1 MGVGRAVARVALLC
15 IGWAVAMAVG
25 RALPARGLRGGSALV
40 GCALAARRLGGGH
53 VLATC

>member
-1 MGVGRAVARVALLC
+1 MRAQVALLC

-25 RALPARGLRGGSALV
+25 CALPARGLRGGSALV